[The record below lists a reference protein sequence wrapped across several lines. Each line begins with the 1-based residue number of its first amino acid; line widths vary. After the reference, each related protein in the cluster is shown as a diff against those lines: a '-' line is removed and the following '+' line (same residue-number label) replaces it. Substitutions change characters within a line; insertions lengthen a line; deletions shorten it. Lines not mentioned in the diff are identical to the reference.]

1 MFNSLEQEVEMDMV
15 CSNHMNLQR
24 LKADNKIIS
33 PADLRAEIPTLLFP
47 QTNSLKIRISQRHPQ
62 KCTHMIE

>member
-24 LKADNKIIS
+24 LKADNKII
-33 PADLRAEIPTLLFP
+33 
-47 QTNSLKIRISQRHPQ
+47 
-62 KCTHMIE
+62 